1 MEDKIKL
8 LNTKLDYFEGN
19 LLSAKAKIKT
29 LDEKNKALKYRLTL
43 EKAEKEDLQNQQLKS
58 EKSGFESNFERSTS
72 TTAEIENLQNRI
84 SQLEAEKTGLQSGWS
99 QYQKEMTN
107 KVRDLTNENQNFRNA
122 FDSCQSK
129 QKLDIPV
136 IKAYHTEKSEK
147 DGLISR
153 AKKEDS
159 DKSNKSS
166 IVITFVI
173 TILLLM

>member
-129 QKLDIPV
+129 QKLDC
-136 IKAYHTEKSEK
+136 EK
-147 DGLISR
+147 DGLSSR

-159 DKSNKSS
+159 DKSNESS
-166 IVITFVI
+166 VVIMFVI
-173 TILLLM
+173 TLLLLT